1 MPEKLKI
8 DWYRTPL
15 EKEVMKKLMER
26 SDFKALTQVLLQI
39 ALFLLTGTASYLA
52 FRSISAE
59 NWTWAV
65 PLLIACLF
73 FHGTFA
79 HFMG

>member
-26 SDFKALTQVLLQI
+26 SNFKALTQVLL
-39 ALFLLTGTASYLA
+39 
-52 FRSISAE
+52 
-59 NWTWAV
+59 
-65 PLLIACLF
+65 
-73 FHGTFA
+73 
-79 HFMG
+79 